1 MLIKKMEYG
10 LGMNSWIEAEIDMT
24 RNANH
29 RDPIK
34 F

>member
-1 MLIKKMEYG
+1 MEDG
-10 LGMNSWIEAEIDMT
+10 LGMNSWTEAKIDMT
-24 RNANH
+24 MNTNH